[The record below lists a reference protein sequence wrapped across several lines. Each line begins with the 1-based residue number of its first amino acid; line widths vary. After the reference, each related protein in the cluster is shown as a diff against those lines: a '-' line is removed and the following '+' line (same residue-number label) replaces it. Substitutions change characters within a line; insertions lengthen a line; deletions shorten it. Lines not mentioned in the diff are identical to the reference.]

1 MDDSHKNSTSQAMLP
16 AKDSQ
21 KLHLEA
27 CGDGHFGRVAVDCLL
42 RRLVEEFKVFF
53 FVWLMFFFFGGVV
66 KNGGFDFQYLF
77 PMSGEFEIM
86 VFDSYS

>member
-1 MDDSHKNSTSQAMLP
+1 M
-16 AKDSQ
+16 
-21 KLHLEA
+21 
-27 CGDGHFGRVAVDCLL
+27 
-42 RRLVEEFKVFF
+42 
-53 FVWLMFFFFGGVV
+53 FFFGGVV